1 MYPKVIKELIED
13 FQKLPGIGEKT
24 AERLALHLINN
35 FSKEDANNFASHIIN
50 SKDKLSNC
58 KVCGLITDINPC
70 KICENNLRNEK
81 LLMIVSESR
90 DVYLLERT
98 GVFKGKYHVLH
109 GSIAP
114 LNNIGPDQLFLH
126 DLAHR
131 LDGVTELIIA
141 TNPTMEGEATA
152 LYISEFLASQSRVDS
167 DSLSITR
174 IGHGLPIGA
183 DIEYAD
189 GVTLS
194 RALEGRRKL

>member
-98 GVFKGKYHVLH
+98 GVFKGKYHVL
-109 GSIAP
+109 GGLIDFSRGI
-114 LNNIGPDQLFLH
+114 NEH
-126 DLAHR
+126 DLNIESLIPR
-131 LDGVTELIIA
+131 LKDISEVVIA
-141 TNPTMEGEATA
+141 TNSTVEGELTA
-152 LYISEFLASQSRVDS
+152 QYLKHLMQDYDIKVTRLAYGIPAGS
-167 DSLSITR
+167 DLK
-174 IGHGLPIGA
+174 
-183 DIEYAD
+183 YAD
-189 GVTLS
+189 SQTLS
-194 RALEGRRKL
+194 QAIINRREF

>member
-98 GVFKGKYHVLH
+98 GVYKGKYHVL
-109 GSIAP
+109 GGLIDFSRGINERD
-114 LNNIGPDQLFLH
+114 LNIQTLIP
-126 DLAHR
+126 R
-131 LDGVTELIIA
+131 LNGVTEVVIA
-141 TNPTMEGEATA
+141 TNSTVEGELTA
-152 LYISEFLASQSRVDS
+152 QYLKHLMQDYDIKVTRLAYGIPAGS
-167 DSLSITR
+167 DLK
-174 IGHGLPIGA
+174 
-183 DIEYAD
+183 YAD
-189 GVTLS
+189 SQTLS
-194 RALEGRRKL
+194 QAIINRRDF

>member
-98 GVFKGKYHVLH
+98 GVFKGKYHVL
-109 GSIAP
+109 GGLIDFSRGINERD
-114 LNNIGPDQLFLH
+114 LNIESLIP
-126 DLAHR
+126 R
-131 LDGVTELIIA
+131 LKDISEVVIA
-141 TNPTMEGEATA
+141 TNSTVEGELTA
-152 LYISEFLASQSRVDS
+152 QYLKHLMQDYDIKVTRLAYGIPAGS
-167 DSLSITR
+167 DLK
-174 IGHGLPIGA
+174 
-183 DIEYAD
+183 YAD
-189 GVTLS
+189 SQTLS
-194 RALEGRRKL
+194 QAIINRRDF

>member
-98 GVFKGKYHVLH
+98 GVFKGKYHVL
-109 GSIAP
+109 GGLIDFSRGINERD
-114 LNNIGPDQLFLH
+114 LNIESLIP
-126 DLAHR
+126 R
-131 LDGVTELIIA
+131 LKDISEVVIA
-141 TNPTMEGEATA
+141 TNSTVEGELTA
-152 LYISEFLASQSRVDS
+152 QYLKHLMQDYDIKVTRLAYGIPAGS
-167 DSLSITR
+167 DLK
-174 IGHGLPIGA
+174 
-183 DIEYAD
+183 YAD
-189 GVTLS
+189 SQTLS
-194 RALEGRRKL
+194 QAIINRREF